1 MLCTN
6 FSARL
11 FARIV
16 CAMCQAVCKL
26 VCKIVAGW
34 QKWQNSGRSCNSAD
48 VEPIGERGQEY
59 DESDSKSCD
68 TQLVSR
74 GLI

>member
-1 MLCTN
+1 
-6 FSARL
+6 
-11 FARIV
+11 
-16 CAMCQAVCKL
+16 MCKVVCKL

-34 QKWQNSGRSCNSAD
+34 QKWQNSGRGFNSAE
-48 VEPIGERGQEY
+48 VEPSGERSQEY

-74 GLI
+74 GLM